1 MIVAMQSGSLRASR
15 VVVLALVIGVF
26 FTSQAA
32 FMGLAA
38 GRSID
43 RWTLLQET
51 MYWLAWALFAPLIV
65 AAARRWPLDAK
76 PIRAPIVA
84 HALSSI
90 GLSFAETAAAFGLF
104 LGLLVAMGHVPAAEA
119 GRWLLDRAT
128 APVWCVFMG
137 VFFYWVVIIVFNGV
151 RFRELYAAEQLSA
164 ADLAGRSAMLEAELA
179 RSQLDALRSQLRPH
193 FLFNTLN
200 AISTLTVED
209 PDKARGMLIRLGS
222 LLRRSLDEE
231 QHEVPLEQELGFLLE
246 YLEIQRVRFGD
257 RLVVHVDIDPA
268 AATARVPVLF
278 LQPLVENAI
287 EHGGS
292 DRPGGTSIV
301 VRASRSDGTLQLSVE
316 DDGAGPGIGALPVEG
331 IGLRNTRERL
341 RKLYGDRASL
351 ALRSARPDEPGAGG
365 ARVEISIPFVPD
377 VDSTKAQTTK

>member
-1 MIVAMQSGSLRASR
+1 MRSGSLRASK
-15 VVVLALVIGVF
+15 VVVLALVVGAF
-26 FTSQAA
+26 FTAQAT

-38 GRSID
+38 GRSLD

-51 MYWLAWALFAPLIV
+51 IYWLVWALFAPLIL
-65 AAARRWPLDAK
+65 ASARRWPLDAK
-76 PIRAPIVA
+76 PLRVPAAA
-84 HALSSI
+84 HAMTSI
-90 GLSFAETAAAFGLF
+90 GLAFAETAAAFGLY
-104 LGLLVAMGHVPAAEA
+104 LALLVAMGQVPADRA

-128 APVWCVFMG
+128 APVSGVFMG
-137 VFFYWVVIIVFNGV
+137 VFFYWVVIAVFNGV
-151 RFRELYAAEQLSA
+151 RFRELYAAERLAA
-164 ADLAGRSAMLEAELA
+164 ADLAGRSATLEAELA

-209 PDKARGMLIRLGS
+209 PEKARRMLLRLGS

-257 RLVVHVDIDPA
+257 RLVVRVEIDPA
-268 AATARVPVLF
+268 VTTARVPVLF

-287 EHGGS
+287 EHGGT
-292 DRPGGTSIV
+292 DRQGGTSIV
-301 VRASRSDGTLQLSVE
+301 VRATRQDGALLLSVE
-316 DDGAGPGIGALPVEG
+316 DDGAGPGTEPSPAEG

-341 RKLYGDRASL
+341 RKLYGEQASL
-351 ALRSARPDEPGAGG
+351 SLRSVRPDQPGAGG
-365 ARVEISIPFVPD
+365 ARVEISIPYVPSS
-377 VDSTKAQTTK
+377 STSKT